1 MLLTS
6 EPTGTQSNREPISV
20 RFARFD
26 AAHPEVYAELRRLAL
41 DKVREG
47 ATRLGIKALWEEAR
61 WSLDLSV
68 TDGRYRLNN
77 DMTASYSRKLMANE
91 PELADVFEVRRR
103 RSA

>member
-1 MLLTS
+1 MLVTS
-6 EPTGTQSNREPISV
+6 EPPGARSNREPISV

-26 AAHPEVYAELRRLAL
+26 AAHAEVYAELRRLAL
-41 DKVREG
+41 EKVRGG

-61 WSLDLSV
+61 WSLDLNV

-77 DMTASYSRKLMANE
+77 DMTSSYSRKLMATE

-103 RSA
+103 RGV

>member
-6 EPTGTQSNREPISV
+6 EPTGAQPNREPISV

-61 WSLDLSV
+61 WCLGLQCS
-68 TDGRYRLNN
+68 DGLYKLNN
-77 DMTASYSRKLMANE
+77 DYTAPMSRKLMANE
-91 PELADVFEVRRR
+91 PELVDVFEVRRR